1 MSKLLYIIPFVCHQM
16 GKTYPKTMS
25 SPYFTGALDGW
36 FSWSGENMS
45 LAVFL
50 KSLFTGQE
58 PRTPFALSPKGKKVF
73 INNVNNEFQ
82 FK

>member
-1 MSKLLYIIPFVCHQM
+1 MFKLPYIIQFYAHQM
-16 GKTYPKTMS
+16 EKSYPKTMS

-58 PRTPFALSPKGKKVF
+58 PWDTFCIIS
-73 INNVNNEFQ
+73 
-82 FK
+82 